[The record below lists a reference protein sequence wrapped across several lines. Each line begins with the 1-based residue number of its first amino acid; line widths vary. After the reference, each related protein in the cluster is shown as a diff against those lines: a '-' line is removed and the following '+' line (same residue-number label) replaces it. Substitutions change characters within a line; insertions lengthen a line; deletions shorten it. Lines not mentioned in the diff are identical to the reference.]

1 MKKTY
6 RLAIE
11 GKNRDRLLDAARH
24 DIRKYQHRE
33 LRRPLPEGFDVWE
46 FDCRFG
52 ADESLAET
60 VSVRELQALIT
71 AITQGGADAFYVE
84 LRARAAKRSDRP
96 RTERPRAADEAGSF
110 LDEDSAD

>member
-6 RLAIE
+6 QLQIE

-52 ADESLAET
+52 PEEALAEA
-60 VSVRELQALIT
+60 VSVRELPALIT
-71 AITQGGADAFYVE
+71 TITDGGANQFYVE
-84 LRARAAKRSDRP
+84 LRARAGKRSDRP
-96 RTERPRAADEAGSF
+96 RTERPRAADEAGNF
-110 LDEDSAD
+110 LDEDGDD